1 MPPKRPAPP
10 DWQNASDEDL
20 LKFRIR
26 DMGLQIPGTV
36 LESRVARLYSEL
48 EQKGISFKPACYL
61 ADEWLCP
68 DREPIIG
75 IPFYLAQSRL
85 VSIERKMML
94 EAEGS
99 TEDWCMKLLRH
110 ECGHALNY
118 AYCFFS
124 RKEWRKLFGPF
135 ETPYFNVTYH
145 AKPYSKRYVI
155 HLEDNYAQAHPDEDF
170 AETFAVWLDPA
181 QDWRL
186 RYRGWPAMK
195 KLEYVDSIMREIT
208 EKAPEVTTT
217 SMPWSAQRM
226 TSSLGAFY
234 DRKRKYLGAEFPGY
248 YDPGLRRIFR
258 DPPVVESP
266 DKSLEKPAEKPSEK
280 PSEKAERFLRKYRKT
295 LLQSVGLWVP
305 QRKFD
310 VDRLLEK
317 LIARSLHL
325 DLRLRKSPEQ
335 TLLDVGS
342 FITAILAS
350 LQRFNGVHKGK

>member
-26 DMGLQIPGTV
+26 DMGLHIPGTV
-36 LESRVARLYSEL
+36 LEGRVARLYSEL

-85 VSIERKMML
+85 VNIERKMML

-110 ECGHALNY
+110 ECGHAVNY
-118 AYCFFS
+118 AYRFFEQ
-124 RKEWRKLFGPF
+124 RPWRKLFGRF
-135 ETPYFNVTYH
+135 ETPYYHVTYR

-181 QDWRL
+181 HDWRV
-186 RYRGWPAMK
+186 RYRGWPALK
-195 KLEYVDSIMREIT
+195 KLEYVDALMREAT

-217 SMPWSAQRM
+217 SMPWSAARM
-226 TSSLGAFY
+226 TSTLGAFY
-234 DRKRKYLGAEFPGY
+234 DRKRKYLGVEFPGY
-248 YDPGLRRIFR
+248 YDPGLRRVFR
-258 DPPVVESP
+258 E
-266 DKSLEKPAEKPSEK
+266 PAEGDVSV
-280 PSEKAERFLRKYRKT
+280 KAGGFLRKHRKQ
-295 LLQSVGLWVP
+295 LLQCIALWVP
-305 QRKFD
+305 QRKYD

-317 LIARSLHL
+317 LTARCLHL
-325 DLRLRKSPEQ
+325 DLRLGKSPEE
-335 TLLDVGS
+335 TLLATVS
-342 FITAILAS
+342 FVTTILAS